1 MNLKPEKSMLK
12 DNFLRSH
19 TYLRVSITDKCNLR
33 CRYCMPPD
41 GVRFLP
47 HDEILRNEEF
57 VRLVDIFVRMGIK
70 KLRFTGGEPLIR
82 KGFFDIISGIAGL
95 HPETDLCVT
104 TNGTLL
110 DGHIADLKKYNVKKL
125 NISLDTMSRER
136 FISLT
141 GVDHFN
147 TVINNIERSL
157 SEGFF
162 DIKVN
167 GVLLKSTLD
176 EIDDFLDY
184 FADKNIVLRFIER
197 MPVTEQ
203 DEFNE
208 FIPSDELVR
217 ILGEKGELVRKN
229 GDDTDVS
236 LRYDLKYKKGNI
248 RIGIIP
254 PVTHRFC
261 STCSRLRIT
270 SEGNLKTCLHSD
282 KIYNLKDLLRDGA
295 DESEIIKRI
304 ESAVKEKW
312 EGHNIKC
319 TADNTGCRSITAGIR
334 SMSSIGG

>member
-1 MNLKPEKSMLK
+1 MLK
-12 DNFLRSH
+12 DNYLRTH
-19 TYLRVSITDKCNLR
+19 NYLRVSVTDKCNLR
-33 CRYCMPPD
+33 CRYCMPPQ
-41 GVRFLP
+41 GVAFMP
-47 HDEILRNEEF
+47 HDEVLRNEEF
-57 VRLVDIFVRMGIK
+57 IRLIDIFVRMGIK
-70 KLRFTGGEPLIR
+70 KIRFTGGEPLIR
-82 KGFFDIISGIAGL
+82 KGFFDIISETVKI

-110 DGHIADLKKYNVKKL
+110 EEHISDLKKYNVKKL
-125 NISLDTMSRER
+125 NISLDTMSREK
-136 FISLT
+136 FSSLT
-141 GVDHFN
+141 GVDNFN
-147 TVINNIERSL
+147 TVISNIERSMK
-157 SEGFF
+157 EDFF

-184 FADKNIVLRFIER
+184 FADKNITLRFIER

-208 FIPSDELVR
+208 FIPSDELIR
-217 ILGEKGELVRKN
+217 LLGEKGELTRKK

-236 LRYDLKYKKGNI
+236 LRYDLKYKNRNI
-248 RIGIIP
+248 RIGVIP

-270 SEGNLKTCLHSD
+270 AEGNLKTCLHSD
-282 KIYNLKDLLRDGA
+282 IHYNLKDLIRTGA
-295 DESEIIKRI
+295 AESEIVQHII
-304 ESAVKEKW
+304 SAIKEKG

-319 TADNTGCRSITAGIR
+319 TADNTGCRSITAGIK